1 MLERDIE
8 KKLTAL
14 VKELGG
20 LSYKFVS
27 PGNDGVPDRI
37 IITPKGSVWF
47 VELKTET
54 GRLSPRQR
62 LQIDRLSG
70 HNCNVVTVYGWEDA
84 ERTIRTVFDSEI

>member
-8 KKLTAL
+8 KKLRRL

-27 PGNDGVPDRI
+27 PGCDGVPDRI
-37 IITPKGSVWF
+37 IITPKGTVWF
-47 VELKTET
+47 WELKTET

-62 LQIDRLSG
+62 LQIDLLQSHG
-70 HNCNVVTVYGWEDA
+70 CHVVTTYGWEDTEKTA
-84 ERTIRTVFDSEI
+84 RMVFDNDI

>member
-8 KKLTAL
+8 KRLTRL

-20 LSYKFVS
+20 LCYKFVS

-37 IITPKGSVWF
+37 IITPKGTVWF
-47 VELKTET
+47 AELKTET

-70 HNCNVVTVYGWEDA
+70 HGCNVVTVYGWEDA
-84 ERTIRTVFDSEI
+84 EKTIRTVFDSEI

>member
-47 VELKTET
+47 VELKTKT
-54 GRLSPRQR
+54 GRLSPRQKLQLER
-62 LQIDRLSG
+62 LRD
-70 HNCNVVTVYGWEDA
+70 HHCNALVVYGREDA
-84 ERTIRTVFDSEI
+84 ERTIRAVFCGEI

>member
-8 KKLTAL
+8 KKLTRL
-14 VKELGG
+14 VRELGG
-20 LSYKFVS
+20 LCYKFVS

-62 LQIDRLSG
+62 YQIERLRKHYCG
-70 HNCNVVTVYGWEDA
+70 VLVTYGWEET
-84 ERTIRTVFDSEI
+84 ERLVKAVFDCDI

>member
-14 VKELGG
+14 VKKLGG

-37 IITPKGSVWF
+37 VITPKGTVWF
-47 VELKTET
+47 IELKTET
-54 GRLSPRQR
+54 GRLSARQKYH
-62 LQIDRLSG
+62 IDRLKKQ
-70 HNCNVVTVYGWEDA
+70 NCNVVVPYGWEET
-84 ERTIRTVFDSEI
+84 ERMIRTVFDSEV